1 MKVHFVL
8 LILIFQGYL
17 PTEEI
22 LEKYELLPMWHIANA
37 VRRGRID
44 ELVRTINEYRTL
56 LAKFHIYTVVE
67 KLKVITYR
75 NMFKKMWVFF
85 TLGRRNS

>member
-1 MKVHFVL
+1 MYKQARFL
-8 LILIFQGYL
+8 LSQGFL

-22 LEKYELLPMWHIANA
+22 LEKYDLLPMWHIANA
-37 VRRGRID
+37 VKRGRID
-44 ELVRTINEYRTL
+44 ELVRSINQYRTL

-75 NMFKKMWVFF
+75 NLFKKM
-85 TLGRRNS
+85 